1 MADKKTLTFALMDAP
16 FENARSTTA
25 LRLIDIAARRGY
37 DINVFAY
44 EGAVYLP
51 FAHQAQHPNA
61 VHGHEVDEE
70 DHPLPREWIAAV
82 IAEAEKNGGKVDWVN
97 CGLCV
102 DERGAADSIDGVR
115 RGTPGDFWNMASA
128 SDGTLVIP
136 TK

>member
-16 FENARSTTA
+16 YENARTTTA

-44 EGAVYLP
+44 EGAVGVP
-51 FAHQAQHPNA
+51 FAKQAPHPNK
-61 VHGHEVDEE
+61 VHGRDVDEE
-70 DHPLPREWIAAV
+70 DHPLPKDWV
-82 IAEAEKNGGKVDWVN
+82 IAVTKEAAKNGGKIDWVN

-102 DERGAADSIDGVR
+102 DERGVNEAVEGVR
-115 RGTPGDFWNMASA
+115 RGTPGDMWNFAEA